1 MEMRS
6 SLITLAIMVVLW
18 EISAR
23 AGAAF
28 LPSLAEIGAA
38 YGDLLERGVLRE
50 SFLHSFRLLC
60 MGFLLAVITGILI
73 GVGMGLS
80 RHMERMLN
88 LYVNLFLVTPLTAL
102 VPVFVVLFGTG
113 STTILV
119 TIFIFSFFPIVIN
132 VYTGVK
138 YANAAL
144 QEMCRSFGG
153 TRLQVIR
160 KIILPCSLPLAI
172 AGIRVGATRAIKGM
186 VIGEMLVTIVGM
198 GSLVKRYGGGFNLS
212 YLYAVIVT
220 LVVFS
225 LLVNFVIRV
234 LESRVTR
241 QFSVEGMK

>member
-1 MEMRS
+1 MRS
-6 SLITLAIMVVLW
+6 SLITLVIMVAIW

-23 AGAAF
+23 AGAVF
-28 LPSLAEIGAA
+28 LPSLTEIGAA
-38 YGDLLERGVLRE
+38 YVDLLGRGVLRD
-50 SFLHSFRLLC
+50 SFFHSFRLLC
-60 MGFLLAVITGILI
+60 VGFLLAAITGILT
-73 GVGMGLS
+73 GLFMGLS
-80 RHMERMLN
+80 RQVERMLN

-138 YANAAL
+138 YANANL
-144 QEMCRSFGG
+144 LEMCRSFGG
-153 TRLQVIR
+153 TRLQAIR
-160 KIILPCSLPLAI
+160 KIILPCSLPLSL

-212 YLYAVIVT
+212 YLYAVIMT
-220 LVVFS
+220 LIVFS
-225 LLVNFVIRV
+225 LLINFGIRM
-234 LESRVTR
+234 LESRFTR
-241 QFSVEGMK
+241 QFSMEGMK